1 MEFLVFYLKQ
11 LADILHRILMLLTS
25 IVPSNEFLSDVA
37 ALEGVLIGVAIPIS
51 LQVVIWTADRYKDH
65 EIAKFFTDEPLYRWQ
80 YFLLLSNIGIA
91 ILFRFLDISNLLL
104 LAIVFLWL
112 IINIFIFY
120 RFIRLVERYATQTDQ
135 LLLQKLKR
143 YVEDILKK

>member
-1 MEFLVFYLKQ
+1 
-11 LADILHRILMLLTS
+11 MLLTS

-120 RFIRLVERYATQTDQ
+120 RFIRLVERYATETDR
-135 LLLQKLKR
+135 LLLQKLKH